1 MVVCRLRKNSEFNI
15 NDNPGRDSLVQSD
28 LSPVDNSTTALSGV
42 EQSGMVEGTKTGD
55 NFLKE
60 GSSSYNSQSVEQIDF
75 GSESD
80 EKVTEFDQHNF
91 SSNEKG
97 CVEEEDCYADIMKD
111 DIIMLDDSSL
121 NATAGLSSAVSAKP
135 ELDMRSEHPT
145 QATVT
150 TTHPFQG
157 TANRRLRLRWP
168 KPEHHR
174 VDFFEASNNEKEYTG
189 ENVAHRQSARS
200 HFPMTRVRP
209 LSLTLFLVIL
219 VFLGLL
225 LFFTGNY

>member
-1 MVVCRLRKNSEFNI
+1 MVVCRLRKNSEFDI

-91 SSNEKG
+91 SSNEKVCG
-97 CVEEEDCYADIMKD
+97 GICHN
-111 DIIMLDDSSL
+111 L
-121 NATAGLSSAVSAKP
+121 
-135 ELDMRSEHPT
+135 
-145 QATVT
+145 
-150 TTHPFQG
+150 
-157 TANRRLRLRWP
+157 
-168 KPEHHR
+168 
-174 VDFFEASNNEKEYTG
+174 
-189 ENVAHRQSARS
+189 
-200 HFPMTRVRP
+200 HFH
-209 LSLTLFLVIL
+209 LCW
-219 VFLGLL
+219 
-225 LFFTGNY
+225 